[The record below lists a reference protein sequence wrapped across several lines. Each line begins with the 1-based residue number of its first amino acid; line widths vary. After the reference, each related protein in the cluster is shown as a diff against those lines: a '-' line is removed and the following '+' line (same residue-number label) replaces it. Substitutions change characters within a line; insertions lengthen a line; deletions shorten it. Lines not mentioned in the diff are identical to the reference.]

1 VGLGELVP
9 PDFSRLDFGI
19 RAKGLLRLALALGCA
34 PKVEGRRSGEEVG
47 GGDGERSC
55 LILVGFKADSA
66 VLEGGEGRD
75 ARLWDVV

>member
-1 VGLGELVP
+1 VDTERFPHLAY
-9 PDFSRLDFGI
+9 GI

-34 PKVEGRRSGEEVG
+34 PKVEGSRSGEEEV
-47 GGDGERSC
+47 GGDGVRSC